1 MNKRQTT
8 GMTDAFT
15 VRKAGLSD
23 LDAVCTFYQNV
34 IHTLENSTNY
44 PLWEWGVHPTED
56 MIRKAIENGQMSVLC
71 QDSQIAGAAFLNEE
85 SADGYD
91 RLSWQC
97 PDTFQVIHLFAV
109 SDALRGT
116 GAAGYFLEQLL
127 ENSRSDGFSSIR
139 LDLIAGNEP
148 ARKLYLKHGFV
159 SRGFLDLQYDNED
172 PLHFELME
180 KVL

>member
-1 MNKRQTT
+1 MP
-8 GMTDAFT
+8 DAFT

-23 LDAVCTFYQNV
+23 LEAVCTFYQAV
-34 IHTLENSTNY
+34 IRNLENSTNY
-44 PLWEWGVHPTED
+44 PLWEWGVHPTGD
-56 MIRKAIENGQMSVLC
+56 MVRRAIENVQMSVLC

-97 PDTFQVIHLFAV
+97 PNRYQVIHLFAV
-109 SDALRGT
+109 SDDLRGT
-116 GAAGYFLEQLL
+116 GAAGYFLKQLL
-127 ENSRSDGFSSIR
+127 ENSRRDGFSSIR